1 MAILRKDNKEQFTV
15 IPQGIV
21 RDTRLS
27 LKDIG
32 LLISMLSLPDN
43 WEFSENGLEAIFEHD
58 GQASI
63 RTGLK
68 KLEECGYLKRE
79 RVRGS
84 DGRMKAVNWYLS
96 EYPAFEKPHLEKPHL
111 ENPNVVKPS
120 WENPPQSNTNQSN
133 TKEPSIKESN
143 TDETKSAAALPS
155 ADAVSLETEFDIL
168 WKLYPRKEGKSTAER
183 DYIKARKD
191 KKRPATFEEVQQGI
205 KRYAAYIKAE
215 KIERRYIKQGSTW
228 FHQRCWEDEYLK
240 GGGANAGDAGY
251 NGEDSTGKTRV
262 GANYL

>member
-15 IPQGIV
+15 IPQAIM
-21 RDTRLS
+21 RDNRLS

-32 LLISMLSLPDN
+32 LLVSMLSLPDN

-111 ENPNVVKPS
+111 ENPNVV
-120 WENPPQSNTNQSN
+120 NRPQSNTKQSSTKEVSTEESN
-133 TKEPSIKESN
+133 TK
-143 TDETKSAAALPS
+143 KSADALPS
-155 ADAVSLETEFDIL
+155 ADAVSPKTEFDIL
-168 WKLYPRKEGKSTAER
+168 WKLYPKKEGKSNAER

-191 KKRPATFEEVQQGI
+191 KKNPVTFEEVKQGI
-205 KRYAAYIKAE
+205 ERYIAYIKAE
-215 KIERRYIKQGSTW
+215 KIERRFIKQGSTW
-228 FHQRCWEDEYLK
+228 FHQRCWEDEYMT
-240 GGGANAGDAGY
+240 GGEANGSAAIYSGQNSEGQA
-251 NGEDSTGKTRV
+251 RV

>member
-15 IPQGIV
+15 VPQGIV
-21 RDTRLS
+21 RDKRLS

-43 WEFSENGLEAIFEHD
+43 WEFSENGLEVIFEHD

-68 KLEECGYLKRE
+68 KLEACGYLKRE

-96 EYPAFEKPHLEKPHL
+96 EYPVFGKPQVDKPHL
-111 ENPNVVKPS
+111 ENPNVVNPS
-120 WENPPQSNTNQSN
+120 WEKPNLENPPQSNTKQSN
-133 TKEPSIKESN
+133 TKEVSTKESN
-143 TDETKSAAALPS
+143 THKKSATALAS
-155 ADAVSLETEFDIL
+155 DDAVDLESEFENL
-168 WKLYPRKEGKSTAER
+168 WKLYPRKEGKSSAQK

-191 KKRPATFEEVQQGI
+191 KKAPVTFDEVKQGI
-205 KRYAAYIKAE
+205 ERYTAYITAQKT
-215 KIERRYIKQGSTW
+215 ERRFIKQGSTW
-228 FHQRCWEDEYLK
+228 FHQRCWEDEYLTE
-240 GGGANAGDAGY
+240 GRGSSHGEDAGSIPE
-251 NGEDSTGKTRV
+251 NRV
-262 GANYL
+262 GNYI